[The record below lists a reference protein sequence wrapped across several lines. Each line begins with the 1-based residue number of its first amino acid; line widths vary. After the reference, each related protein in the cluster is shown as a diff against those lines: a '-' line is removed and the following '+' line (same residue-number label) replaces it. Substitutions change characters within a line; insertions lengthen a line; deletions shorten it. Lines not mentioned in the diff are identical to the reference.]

1 MLEFEKFF
9 RDPLYGFIGLTHKEV
24 ELLSTPVVQRLRRI
38 KQLGNTHLVYPS
50 ACHSRFEHTLGVLH
64 IANRMAEKLSLSDG
78 EIEIVRCAALLH
90 DIGHGPL
97 SHNFET
103 VLKNVNKKEISHE
116 DITLR
121 IIKEDS
127 EIDKILAGLKDDVLS
142 LFDEKNDTA
151 NSKIISGNIDADR
164 LDYLRRDSYHTGV
177 AYGIFDLE
185 RILHTIQKIVDGE
198 RSEIAILKK
207 GQDAIESYRLAR
219 FLMHTQVY
227 YHHVRAISDN
237 MLNRAVEIAI
247 NDGTLR
253 DDLLKFDSSDFL
265 ENYLSLDD
273 NRLFIKILSNK
284 ESNAFKLIN
293 DLENRNLLKRGYE
306 IDLRKL
312 NPMKIRKIMRLKP
325 EDFKK
330 LEGKLAQKCSCDKD
344 FIIVHLQ
351 KIENTLYK
359 SSYEFFKS
367 GETPILILD
376 NDGLHEIEKESHIF
390 GSQEPLLKLYI
401 FCPEENKSQI
411 REFAEDIL
419 L

>member
-9 RDPLYGFIGLTHKEV
+9 RDPLYGFIGLTHKEL
-24 ELLSTPVVQRLRRI
+24 ELLSIPAVQRLRRI

-64 IANRMAEKLSLSDG
+64 IANRMAEKLGLNDS
-78 EIEIVRCAALLH
+78 EIEIVRYAALLH

-103 VLKNVNKKEISHE
+103 VLEKVNKKEISHE

-121 IIKEDS
+121 IIEEYED
-127 EIDKILAGLKDDVLS
+127 IDRILGVLKDDVLF
-142 LFDEKNDTA
+142 LFDEKNDTV

-207 GQDAIESYRLAR
+207 GQDAVESYRLSR

-247 NDGTLR
+247 NDGTLSK
-253 DDLLKFDSSDFL
+253 DLLKFNRSDFL

-273 NRLFIKILSNK
+273 SRLFIKILSNK
-284 ESNAFKLIN
+284 DSNAFKLIN
-293 DLENRNLLKRGYE
+293 DLESRNLLKRGYE

-312 NPMKIRKIMRLKP
+312 NPMKIRKIMQLKP
-325 EDFKK
+325 GDFKK
-330 LEGKLAQKCSCDKD
+330 LEEKLAQKCGCDKD
-344 FIIVHLQ
+344 YIIMYLQ

-367 GETPILILD
+367 DETPILIVD
-376 NDGLHEIEKESHIF
+376 DDGIHEIEKESSIF
-390 GSQEPLLKLYI
+390 SLQEPLLKLYI
-401 FCPEENKSQI
+401 FCPEESKSQVKK
-411 REFAEDIL
+411 FAEDIL